1 MSKKSIFIFFLLF
14 FSAVNFCLRKAESMN
29 NTMNIIARLPFFE
42 GLSPE
47 DLNAIGRIAVNR
59 HFSRGEMIFWDGD
72 AADGFYAVAD
82 GKVKIF
88 KLSPEGK
95 EQIFHIFGPGEPF
108 GEVPVFSG
116 KSFPASAQAI
126 AKSHL
131 LFFPRREFVELITA
145 NPSLALNMLAV
156 LSMRLRYFTVQVEHL
171 SLKEVPERLA
181 AYLIYLAEEQGADEA
196 VELHISKGQLASLLG
211 TIPETLSRI
220 FAKMSGDSLIR
231 VEGRNIFLL
240 DPERLKELAEH
251 GKAGALDLRP

>member
-1 MSKKSIFIFFLLF
+1 MHK
-14 FSAVNFCLRKAESMN
+14 
-29 NTMNIIARLPFFE
+29 TMEIISGLPFFS

-47 DLNAIGRIAVNR
+47 NLNDIGKIAQNR
-59 HFSRGEMIFWDGD
+59 HFGRGEMIFWDGD
-72 AADGFYAVAD
+72 TANGFYAVAD

-88 KLSPEGK
+88 KLSSEGK

-116 KSFPASAQAI
+116 KSFPASAQAL

-131 LFFPRREFVELITA
+131 LFFPRKEFVELITA

-156 LSMRLRYFTVQVEHL
+156 LSMRLRYFTVQIENL

-181 AYLIYLAEEQGADEA
+181 AYLIYLAEEQGTENA
-196 VELHISKGQLASLLG
+196 VELNISKGQLASLLG

-240 DPERLKELAEH
+240 DSARLKELAEH
-251 GKAGALDLRP
+251 GKSGVSEPRE